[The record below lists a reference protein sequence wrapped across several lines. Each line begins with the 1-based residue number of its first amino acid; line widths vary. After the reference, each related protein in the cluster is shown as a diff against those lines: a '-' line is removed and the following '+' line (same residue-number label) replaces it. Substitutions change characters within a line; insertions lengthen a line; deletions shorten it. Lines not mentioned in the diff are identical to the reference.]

1 MSAAA
6 SLVAS
11 PASALPVFEVEATAI
26 GIQTLVAGVAPI
38 TPAQR
43 LALRADAPLLPTK
56 PQRPLDL
63 GLFDTAARN
72 QIEMF

>member
-1 MSAAA
+1 MSVAAPFA
-6 SLVAS
+6 AS
-11 PASALPVFEVEATAI
+11 PASAPPVFESEVTPI
-26 GIQTLVAGVAPI
+26 GVQTLVAGVAPI

-43 LALRADAPLLPTK
+43 LALRADAPLLPKK